1 MSKPAVSILVPICN
15 TEHYLRDCL
24 NTLVSQTL
32 ADIEIICID
41 DGSTDSS
48 PQIIEDFM
56 GKDSRIKVITKPN
69 SGYGDSMNRGLQ
81 EATGEYVGIVESDDF
96 VEMDM
101 FEELYAL
108 AKACDADVVKSNFF
122 YHNSQKDPHNDPL
135 VDNLVHCVIGR
146 PFNPL
151 DHQDVFLTQPA
162 IWSAIYKKELLEENE
177 IKFLPTPG
185 ASFQDTGFNFKVF
198 AAAKTAFL
206 SDKAYLHYRIDNA
219 GSSVKSQEKIF
230 CVCEEYDE
238 IWRFAKLDEA
248 RYDALKFRIPQIQ
261 FGGYQWNLDR
271 LIESLR
277 YQFYEKFVADFSALK
292 SDDLLR
298 EEYFDSIAWD
308 KLSCMLD
315 DPEAYFVAIYGPIKV
330 DTTHIVRIEDAPVAE
345 AQAFLDKLLD
355 EIPPNDEV
363 VVYAVNATDA
373 IGDVVAKYISS
384 YGRIFG
390 SNNLFVSR
398 AFEVVDNE
406 RLRGREVKLHYL
418 TGSKSLKAQK
428 GDDQGSAGAPP
439 LATFETQAL
448 ASLDI
453 PVCVPLLPYEF
464 YSAALVGDGPSA
476 LPTFEFERIQ
486 RGAVTLDE
494 YQGGKEAYQALAS
507 CAHGILSK
515 GTDPSTGVA
524 LLRSVAPYW
533 ETLKCAYAHLSYDER
548 IRSGSRPSST
558 TFPFVTVSDNELWA
572 EASPDVSVIVPVY
585 NVEKYLTTCLE
596 SILSQDVSLEVICVD
611 DGSSDGSLDILR
623 TVAKDDRRV
632 KVISQLNGGAGAA
645 RNRAIDLAAGNY
657 LAFIDPDDFYPY
669 SSALS
674 DLVDAAKKNAA
685 LVCGGSLETI
695 DAQGREGTLT
705 KASNCLYRFGGEG
718 SCEFS
723 KYENDYGWIRFVYDR
738 LIFQD
743 EAVRFPETYR
753 YEDPV
758 FLLRVAS
765 KVKEFHQIPQV
776 VYCYR
781 IEHKETSWSAPQV
794 RDLLAGIKESMD
806 FAERNSWFG
815 LYSELVRRLDCDY
828 YDAIYDCMYD
838 EEVVARMSDFQ
849 ANLRFDKINFVHEK
863 GWSFILLNAFKEKP
877 DLALTRLAKKV
888 ESTSLY
894 EGLQSLRRKARSL
907 RALSNR

>member
-1 MSKPAVSILVPICN
+1 MSKPAISILVPICN

-69 SGYGDSMNRGLQ
+69 SGYGDSMNKGLQ
-81 EATGEYVGIVESDDF
+81 AATGEYIGIVESDDF
-96 VEMDM
+96 VEMEM
-101 FEELYAL
+101 FEDLFAL
-108 AKACDADVVKSNFF
+108 AKSCDADVVKSNFF
-122 YHNSQKDPHNDPL
+122 YHNSQKDPHDDPL
-135 VDNLVHCVIGR
+135 VDNLVNCVIGR

-162 IWSAIYKKELLEENE
+162 IWSAIYKKEFLEENE
-177 IKFLPTPG
+177 IRFLPTPG

-198 AAAKTAFL
+198 AAAKTALL

-219 GSSVKSQEKIF
+219 GSSVKSQKKIF

-277 YQFYEKFVADFSALK
+277 YQFYEKFVADFSNLK
-292 SDDLLR
+292 SEDLLR
-298 EEYFDSIAWD
+298 EAYFDEVAWG

-315 DPEAYFVAIYGPIKV
+315 DPEAYYVAIYGPIEIG
-330 DTTHIVRIEDAPVAE
+330 TTHIVRIQETSAAE
-345 AQAFLDKLLD
+345 AQAILAKLL
-355 EIPPNDEV
+355 EETPSNDEV
-363 VVYAVNATDA
+363 IVYAVNATDA
-373 IGDVVAKYISS
+373 INEAIAKSVSS
-384 YGRIFG
+384 DGRLFG
-390 SNNLFVSR
+390 PNNLFVSR

-406 RLRGREVKLHYL
+406 RLRGRNVRLHCLMGAGSRKKVKE
-418 TGSKSLKAQK
+418 TAQNS
-428 GDDQGSAGAPP
+428 DGAH
-439 LATFETQAL
+439 LAVTFETQAL
-448 ASLDI
+448 VSLDI
-453 PVCVPLLPYEF
+453 PVCVPLLLSGF
-464 YSAALVGDGPSA
+464 YNTALAGNVSSA
-476 LPTFEFERIQ
+476 LPTFEFERI
-486 RGAVTLDE
+486 RKGTVTLDE
-494 YQGGKEAYQALAS
+494 YQSSKEAYEALAA
-507 CAHGILSK
+507 CAHGILSNEA
-515 GTDPSTGVA
+515 DASTGVVI
-524 LLRSVAPYW
+524 LRTVAPYW
-533 ETLKCAYAHLSYDER
+533 EALKSAYANLSYDER
-548 IRSGSRPSST
+548 IRSGSRPSCAV
-558 TFPFVTVSDNELWA
+558 FPFVTLSDDELHP
-572 EASPDVSVIVPVY
+572 ESEPDVSVIVPVY
-585 NVEKYLTTCLE
+585 NVGKYLPSCLE
-596 SILSQDVSLEVICVD
+596 SILCQDVNLEVICVD
-611 DGSSDGSLDILR
+611 DGSSDDSLDVLNAFAR
-623 TVAKDDRRV
+623 EDQRV
-632 KVISQLNGGAGAA
+632 KVICQLNGGAGAA
-645 RNRAIDLAAGNY
+645 RNRAIGLARGRY
-657 LAFIDPDDFYPY
+657 LAFIDPDDFYP
-669 SSALS
+669 SNSALS
-674 DLVDAAKKNAA
+674 SLVNAAKENSA

-705 KASNCLYRFGGEG
+705 KASNCLYRFSREG
-718 SCEFS
+718 RCEFS
-723 KYENDYGWIRFVYDR
+723 KYENDYGWIRFIYDR

-765 KVKEFHQIPQV
+765 KVKEFYQIPRV

-781 IEHKETSWSAPQV
+781 VEHKETSWSAPQV
-794 RDLLAGIKESMD
+794 RDLLAGIKESMV
-806 FAERNSWFG
+806 FAEQNSWFD

-828 YDAIYDCMYD
+828 YEAIYSCMDD

-888 ESTSLY
+888 ESTGLY

-907 RALSNR
+907 RTPPSH